1 MQSIPVDMARLGS
14 VMCVVPPEPRMN
26 PDTGEVRKDRE
37 GNPVWVVGVSVRQLE
52 KRRADVIDIAVSGQP
67 QGISEGARV
76 VVVDLVATA
85 WEIDG
90 RKGTSFRAAAVRPEN
105 AAAGGS
111 GSAPGRGKAAAS
123 GGDA

>member
-1 MQSIPVDMARLGS
+1 MARLGS

-26 PDTGEVRKDRE
+26 PETGEVRKDRE

-90 RKGTSFRAAAVRPEN
+90 RKGTSLAPNVAGPRTRVLIASRP
-105 AAAGGS
+105 
-111 GSAPGRGKAAAS
+111 
-123 GGDA
+123 